1 MVPPSHTNMCNFS
14 GTLHLLFK
22 WCACMGEIDLLLS
35 MFLHARSQDTSVETD
50 LASYVPCWYSRHP
63 VLVTNRLPSPGSWRN
78 FISEGSGPV
87 VCADRVCANVSER
100 GVDPK
105 GHICP
110 LVATLHTPWAWV
122 LVRGRVGT
130 LEHSK
135 LLEAAGV
142 WAEPPLSIACPA
154 TGFPCCDWLLSLV
167 LAEVCLAAQCLVP
180 YSKRETTCAA
190 LTINT
195 PTGAVPANHPP

>member
-1 MVPPSHTNMCNFS
+1 MHAWGNRSAYSMVF
-14 GTLHLLFK
+14 
-22 WCACMGEIDLLLS
+22 D
-35 MFLHARSQDTSVETD
+35 ARIQDTSIETD
-50 LASYVPCWYSRHP
+50 LISYVPCWYLSYL
-63 VLVTNRLPSPGSWRN
+63 VLVTNRLSSPGSRRN

-87 VCADRVCANVSER
+87 ACTDRVCTSVTDH
-100 GVDPK
+100 GIDPK

-110 LVATLHTPWAWV
+110 LVAILCTLWAWV
-122 LVRGRVGT
+122 LVRGNVGS

-167 LAEVCLAAQCLVP
+167 LAEVCLAAQCLMP
-180 YSKRETTCAA
+180 SS
-190 LTINT
+190 
-195 PTGAVPANHPP
+195 